1 MKKIFSN
8 KWFKNYIILVVFL
21 YIIEIMFKVLGGIP
35 VFDWSLLRIFVGIN
49 ILAVLFSF
57 ILRFC
62 HKTVG
67 MIVNIVLV
75 LACTIY
81 SLAQLGFEN
90 FLGVYISLG
99 TSSQLGAV
107 IDYIREYLLSFKW
120 SYWLIFIPFGLLII
134 YYIFADKRIFKE
146 LPKLKK
152 DYRLK
157 DFGINFGI
165 FAGLM
170 ILLGAMYFGTL
181 KIPFMQ
187 NKFQTVSNYELFNNP
202 SVPSI
207 AIKQFG
213 ASTFGLLD
221 IKNHFF
227 PSKESELSIG
237 FEKQE
242 QEITDFTRYID
253 DTAWEK
259 VIASESR
266 TTYKNLNNYFISQ
279 NITPKNEYTGL
290 FEGKNVIFIMMESVG
305 ELIINEE
312 YFPNF
317 YKMYNEGW
325 SWINNYSPRNSCA
338 TGNNEMSGMVSLYT
352 IYNSCTANNYKKN
365 TYFESVFNIYK
376 NKGYQT
382 SSMHNY
388 TEGYYYRSTIHKN
401 MGSEVYYGV
410 QDLGLDYTWE
420 YKEWPSDY
428 EFFNVAL
435 DLLLKQSNEKPFMTW
450 LTTVTPHQPYGVSS
464 EWGDYYLDKFKDTGL
479 PKDIQRYYSK
489 LTVFDNALG
498 LLLDR
503 LKEAGILEDTVIV
516 MYGDHYPY
524 GLSKKNINKVLDYD
538 LDDYEAERTPFVIY
552 NPSLEAKK
560 HKEYT
565 SYMNIV
571 PTMANLF
578 NLDYDPRL
586 YMGIDLLSDDYQSL
600 VVFADGSWKNE
611 LAYYNASTGNVKY
624 YTDFEYS
631 VDEIKAIN
639 EKVTLKMK
647 MSNLAIK
654 NNYFG
659 YLENELAKY
668 EIPKED
674 VLEEN
679 ELEITE

>member
-35 VFDWSLLRIFVGIN
+35 VFDWSLLRIFVGVN

-107 IDYIREYLLSFKW
+107 IDYIKEYLQSFKW
-120 SYWLIFIPFGLLII
+120 SYWLILIPFGLLII
-134 YYIFADKRIFKE
+134 YYIFIDKRIFKE

-157 DFGINFGI
+157 DLGINFGI
-165 FAGLM
+165 FTGLM
-170 ILLGAMYFGTL
+170 ILLGVMYFGTL
-181 KIPFMQ
+181 KITFMQ
-187 NKFQTVSNYELFNNP
+187 NRFQTVSNYELFNNP

-242 QEITDFTRYID
+242 QEITDFTRHID

-259 VIASESR
+259 VIAAESR

-325 SWINNYSPRNSCA
+325 AWVNNYSPRNSCA

-365 TYFESVFNIYK
+365 TYFESVFNIFK
-376 NKGYQT
+376 SKDYQT

-420 YKEWPSDY
+420 YKEWPSD
-428 EFFNVAL
+428 EKFFDVAM
-435 DLLLKQSNEKPFMTW
+435 DILLKENNEKPFMTW

-464 EWGDYYLDKFKDTGL
+464 EYGDLYLDKFKDTGL

-503 LKEAGILEDTVIV
+503 LTEAGILEDTVIV

-524 GLSKKNINKVLDYD
+524 GLSKKNLNKVLDYD

-586 YMGIDLLSDDYQSL
+586 YMGSDLLSDDYQSL

-611 LAYYNASTGNVKY
+611 LAYYNASTGNINY

-631 VDEIKAIN
+631 VDEIKEIN

-659 YLENELAKY
+659 YLEKELAKY
-668 EIPKED
+668 EVPKEE
-674 VLEEN
+674 VKEET
-679 ELEITE
+679 ELETTE